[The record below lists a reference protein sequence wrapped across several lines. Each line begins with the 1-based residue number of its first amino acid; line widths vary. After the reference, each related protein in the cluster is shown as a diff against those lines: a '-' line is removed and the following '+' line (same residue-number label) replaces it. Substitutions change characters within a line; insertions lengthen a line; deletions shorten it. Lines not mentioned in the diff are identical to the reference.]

1 MNNTEIIKK
10 SLMKRHLAESRFKT
24 YGILGI
30 ISATVFLIVI
40 FLRRSFHRR
49 RITKVEKLSL
59 NINDKIDL
67 IGWFYNKDSDKFK
80 TIFDLDIKFN
90 N

>member
-40 FLRRSFHRR
+40 LSTMAHHTFNMKYQKIKKAVIKRS
-49 RITKVEKLSL
+49 
-59 NINDKIDL
+59 
-67 IGWFYNKDSDKFK
+67 
-80 TIFDLDIKFN
+80 
-90 N
+90 

>member
-40 FLRRSFHRR
+40 LSTIFIEGKSAFKSRHLFLRGGGFPQGGPG
-49 RITKVEKLSL
+49 E
-59 NINDKIDL
+59 
-67 IGWFYNKDSDKFK
+67 
-80 TIFDLDIKFN
+80 IKFLIFFN
-90 N
+90 F